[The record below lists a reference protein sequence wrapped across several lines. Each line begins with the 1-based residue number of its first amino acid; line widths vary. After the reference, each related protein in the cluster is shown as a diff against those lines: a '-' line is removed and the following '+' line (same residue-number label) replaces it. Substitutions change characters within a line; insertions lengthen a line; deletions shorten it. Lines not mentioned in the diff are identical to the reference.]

1 MLNERIEK
9 FDQIAVM
16 PFSRA
21 LLEHCFEIDEFAFF
35 EPGWIDFDVL
45 NPIENESLEDL
56 IAYQSSG
63 NIDAQYGNQMLRRAT
78 SSLTKFGLDVLK
90 NHPVVVFPISI
101 DIEKFVNFHH
111 QEDVELLKK
120 LSFLA
125 EKAMDI
131 IRFEKCRLDL
141 PDTLPGTV
149 GSWEGS
155 SDYLGALIY
164 DKSRD
169 QSHLIAGSAVE
180 ATQVVKGIG
189 LEIDPHPYHP
199 IPKPEYGELASYA
212 HQALMLLT
220 DSMSSPNSTMKFMR
234 VMGLLEF
241 LASPNEYQTWKKMK
255 GDLACHI
262 AKDKTKYHALLDRF
276 RVLTSIKDQQ
286 GDEAGYRT
294 LIIHQGKYLPDLVG
308 SHEDVSKLFRELQHY
323 ATCVIQDMLD
333 NPSWSWLEFTTYRES
348 LKIQLGVKENA

>member
-1 MLNERIEK
+1 MLNEILNE

-21 LLEHCFEIDEFAFF
+21 LLEHCFKIDEFNFF
-35 EPGWIDFDVL
+35 KAECIDFKTL
-45 NPIENESLEDL
+45 KPIGNESFEDL
-56 IAYQSSG
+56 RDYKLSG
-63 NIDAQYGNQMLRRAT
+63 NIDPDYGNQILRRAT
-78 SSLTKFGLDVLK
+78 SSLTGFNIEVLSG
-90 NHPVVVFPISI
+90 HPVVVFPISI
-101 DIEKFVNFHH
+101 DMSIFLNFCH
-111 QEDVELLKK
+111 QDDVDLIKK
-120 LSFLA
+120 LSFVA

-141 PDTLPGTV
+141 PDTLPGAV

-164 DKSRD
+164 DKNID
-169 QSHLIAGSAVE
+169 QSFLIAGSAVE
-180 ATQVVKGIG
+180 STQVVKGIG
-189 LEIDPHPYHP
+189 LEIDRHPYHP

-220 DSMSSPNSTMKFMR
+220 DSMTSPNSTVKFMR

-262 AKDKTKYHALLDRF
+262 ARDKAKYHALLDRF
-276 RVLTSIKDQQ
+276 RVFTSQKDQS
-286 GDEAGYRT
+286 GNETGYRT
-294 LIIHQGKYLPDLVG
+294 LIVHQGKYLPDLVG
-308 SHEDVSKLFRELQHY
+308 SHEEVAKLFRELQHY
-323 ATCVIQDMLD
+323 STCIIHDMLK
-333 NPSWSWLEFTTYRES
+333 NPSWSWPEFTNYREI
-348 LKIQLGVKENA
+348 LKINLGVK